1 MKKILLLL
9 LLFPAFSFSQSLTG
23 KWVSAQ
29 DQREFIEFKT
39 NGTMGSVQFEN
50 PGPPSEMTIKYSQIE
65 EIEIT
70 YLLCDIYFKEKVLD
84 HTKSKFILDGD
95 KLTIYE
101 KVTVY
106 NNITKQVESG
116 RIREVVYFRKKN
128 EF

>member
-39 NGTMGSVQFEN
+39 DGTMGSVQFEN

-65 EIEIT
+65 ENEIT
-70 YLLCDIYFKEKVLD
+70 YLLCDTLKKKCLITPKVNLSLMVISSPFM
-84 HTKSKFILDGD
+84 K
-95 KLTIYE
+95 
-101 KVTVY
+101 
-106 NNITKQVESG
+106 
-116 RIREVVYFRKKN
+116 R
-128 EF
+128 